1 MFKLISFIVT
11 IFILGIGMALGVLN
25 PAPVTLDLFLIRPT
39 LPLSLILAIMLIL
52 GVILGAGVI
61 LVQVAQLKWRLH
73 KQIKIN
79 QKQSSQ
85 IIQLKKDQ
93 VNANKAL
100 KESGNTLLQ
109 IEK

>member
-1 MFKLISFIVT
+1 MFKLISFTVT
-11 IFILGIGMALGVLN
+11 LFILGIGMVLGVLN

-39 LPLSLILAIMLIL
+39 LPLSLVLAMMLIL
-52 GVILGAGVI
+52 GVLLGAGVI
-61 LVQVAQLKWRLH
+61 LVQVAQLKWRLR

-93 VNANKAL
+93 VNVNKTL
-100 KESGNTLLQ
+100 KESDNSLLKL
-109 IEK
+109 EK